1 MLYQSLYRRYRPQ
14 SFESGFIGQQHIVKT
29 LQNSLDSGRL
39 THAYLFSGPRGT
51 GKTTAAKI
59 FAKAVNC
66 LSSDKPVPEPCN
78 QCELCEQVNLG
89 NALDVIEMDAAT
101 NRGIEEV
108 RDLRDRVKFAP
119 ALGRYKV
126 YIIDEVHML
135 TTEAFNALLKTLEEP
150 PPHVIFIMATTEPQ
164 KIPATILS
172 RCQRFD
178 FRPLTEDMIAKHL
191 QVVAGQS
198 GAELE
203 EDAAR
208 LLAFRAQ
215 GGMRDA
221 LGLLEQVIA
230 YTGGKINQEQVWMAL
245 GTIDK
250 TRLTELV
257 NLLSTG
263 EIGSILTL
271 LEEFGD
277 MGVDFRQ
284 LLTDMLELLREN
296 LLTVSGV
303 RKSSKDR
310 DSDFSVKTSAEIM
323 AMMDA
328 VAAGLQD
335 SRRWNHPRL
344 AIELMAVKLCSEK
357 REQYTVSNVV
367 TQDSTPKMKINM
379 ESGLVS
385 ATKWEEVL
393 SLIKKESIT
402 TYAWLKESKPY
413 LHGTTLILEYP
424 ENYKLHCDNIVKA
437 EHRQIIVP
445 VIKQVLGLDQYKVGM
460 KTKEN

>member
-1 MLYQSLYRRYRPQ
+1 MLYQALYRRHRPL
-14 SFESGFIGQQHIVKT
+14 SFNQGWVGQQHIVKT
-29 LQNSLDSGRL
+29 LQNSLEAGRL

-66 LSSDKPVPEPCN
+66 LSSDHPVSEPCN
-78 QCELCEQVNLG
+78 RCELCLQVNSG

-108 RDLRDRVKFAP
+108 RDLRERVKYSP

-150 PPHVIFIMATTEPQ
+150 PSHVIFIMATTEPQ

-172 RCQRFD
+172 RCQRYD
-178 FRPLTEDMIAKHL
+178 FRPLTEDMISLHL
-191 QVVAGQS
+191 QAVAQQA

-203 EDAAR
+203 ESAAR

-230 YTGGKINQEQVWMAL
+230 YTGSKISQEHVWQAL

-250 TRLTELV
+250 SRLVELI
-257 NLLSTG
+257 NAFSSKD
-263 EIGSILTL
+263 IGAVLRL
-271 LEEFGD
+271 LEEFGS
-277 MGVDFRQ
+277 MGVDYRQ
-284 LLTDMLELLREN
+284 LLSDMLEVL
-296 LLTVSGV
+296 
-303 RKSSKDR
+303 R
-310 DSDFSVKTSAEIM
+310 DSLLQISGARKAKKDELTLKAAPEIM
-323 AMMDA
+323 TLMNA

-335 SRRWNHPRL
+335 SKRWTHPRL
-344 AIELMAVKLCSEK
+344 AVELMAIKFC
-357 REQYTVSNVV
+357 
-367 TQDSTPKMKINM
+367 TQTAPASKQPVGGNQEVQGKQELA
-379 ESGLVS
+379 ESGNISVE
-385 ATKWEEVL
+385 KWEETL
-393 SLIKKESIT
+393 SMVKKESIS
-402 TYAWLKESKPY
+402 TYAWLKESRA
-413 LHGTTLILEYP
+413 LIKGNILVLEYP
-424 ENYKLHCDNIVKA
+424 ENYKLHCDNITKA
-437 EHRQIIVP
+437 EHRQIIIP
-445 VIKQVLGLDQYKVGM
+445 ILKQVLGFDQYSVETSKA
-460 KTKEN
+460 N